1 MQNPKIKPNL
11 AIQEK
16 HGYISRKSE
25 MGAVVMDSE
34 KHRVLEVN
42 ETGLFILK
50 QCNGKNTVEEMVKS
64 LCDEYEVSEVEAKE
78 DVEKFIAKLKDL
90 KLLV

>member
-1 MQNPKIKPNL
+1 MQNPKIKANL

-16 HGYISRKSE
+16 HGYISRESE
-25 MGAVVMDSE
+25 MGAVILDSE
-34 KHRVLEVN
+34 KHRVLEIN

-64 LCDEYEVSEVEAKE
+64 LCNEYEVSEVEAKG
-78 DVEKFIAKLKDL
+78 DVEKFIERLKDL
-90 KLLV
+90 QLLV